1 MLSAARVVVGAV
13 LLAAPGIA
21 GGAWIGDPAR
31 DRRTKMII
39 RGFGAR
45 DLALGLGTLRA
56 LDRGE
61 PVETWARMSAFGDI
75 GDAGAALL
83 GGRGLGFARTC
94 MTVISAG
101 TAAAL
106 GTAAANNLD

>member
-1 MLSAARVVVGAV
+1 MLSCARVVVGAV
-13 LLAAPGIA
+13 LIVAPGLA
-21 GGAWIGDPAR
+21 GGSWIGDPAR

-61 PVETWARMSAFGDI
+61 PVEGWARMSALGDL

-83 GGRGLGFARTC
+83 GVRGLGLARTGTT
-94 MTVISAG
+94 MLSAG
-101 TAAAL
+101 VAAAL
-106 GTAAANNLD
+106 GSAAANNLD